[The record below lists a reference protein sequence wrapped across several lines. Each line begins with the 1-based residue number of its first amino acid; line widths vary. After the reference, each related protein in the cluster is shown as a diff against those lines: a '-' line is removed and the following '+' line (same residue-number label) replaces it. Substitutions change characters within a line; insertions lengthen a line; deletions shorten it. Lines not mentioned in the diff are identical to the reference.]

1 MEYFVER
8 KPYFSWGSEALDHEN
23 AIFAVVFKVFCRF
36 FWRGTV
42 RYNQASVGREGS
54 GKAKSSMG
62 DNLLA
67 DGRKGDP
74 QLIC

>member
-1 MEYFVER
+1 MGFD
-8 KPYFSWGSEALDHEN
+8 ALDHEN
-23 AIFAVVFKVFCRF
+23 AVFSSIVLIFSLF
-36 FWRGTV
+36 FLGGEGHNPV
-42 RYNQASVGREGS
+42 SVGREGS

-74 QLIC
+74 QLYAEGKNLFNCSVCF